1 MNIDNILENFNDRET
16 ACRFSGVD
24 VRKNILVG
32 VIPYLVPILF
42 FLPVLVDKERKSV
55 FCKFHAN
62 QQFTWFLLTAVI
74 ELVKHIIGIIP
85 LIGGLVYAVL
95 ALAEL
100 LIGVSLAY
108 GTYKGK
114 ALRLPFI
121 GDLIDIF

>member
-1 MNIDNILENFNDRET
+1 MNIDNIIENFNDREI
-16 ACRFSGVD
+16 ACKFSGVD
-24 VRKNILVG
+24 VRKNIVVG

-62 QQFTWFLLTAVI
+62 QQFTWFLLTAV
-74 ELVKHIIGIIP
+74 LVTAKKIIVIIP
-85 LIGGLVYAVL
+85 LIGGLANFILNIVQLAV
-95 ALAEL
+95 AVA
-100 LIGVSLAY
+100 LAY
-108 GTYKGK
+108 GAYKGK